1 MHELSIVQ
9 SMMELIQESAAAN
22 RVRRVTKV
30 KLVVGQ
36 LTLAQPDLLQFAFA
50 TLAPET
56 IFEGAVL
63 EIEERP
69 LVMRCRQCGETF
81 KPEYIQYACPSCG
94 GRCEVVSGKEL
105 YVDFYEGD
113 TEEEEEEEHGD
124 KSGNGATAAPCQ

>member
-50 TLAPET
+50 TLKPDT
-56 IFEGAVL
+56 IFEEAVL

-81 KPEYIQYACPSCG
+81 EPEYIQYACPSCG

-113 TEEEEEEEHGD
+113 TEEEEHGD
-124 KSGNGATAAPCQ
+124 KSGDGATAASCQ